1 MKYLYHIGC
10 LFVLMISCQDNK
22 NINTL
27 LPDPLQAGWKGEK
40 VCEVLEDNAKIRVL
54 KCSFAPSVGHEQHQH
69 VPHFGYTLA
78 GSEFEITENNRSRQ
92 AEVPTGTYF
101 AKDETTTHHIVNIGN
116 RSAQFLIIEYK

>member
-54 KCSFAPSVGHEQHQH
+54 KCSFAPSVGH
-69 VPHFGYTLA
+69 
-78 GSEFEITENNRSRQ
+78 
-92 AEVPTGTYF
+92 
-101 AKDETTTHHIVNIGN
+101 
-116 RSAQFLIIEYK
+116 

>member
-1 MKYLYHIGC
+1 
-10 LFVLMISCQDNK
+10 MISCQDNK

-92 AEVPTGTYF
+92 LEVPTGTYF